1 MTLTRVSSKPTSPE
15 AVLAHVEPGADIVM
29 PNANGEPV
37 ELVNTLEEHA
47 EELSGVRI
55 HQMQAL
61 RERRYINGEF
71 GDHLRYVSYFLS
83 PACRKAY
90 LAGQCDLMPNHFSEV
105 PTCFGAHQGSCDPL
119 RVPRRT
125 GTGTSRWHQM

>member
-1 MTLTRVSSKPTSPE
+1 MTSTRVSSKPSSPE
-15 AVLAHVEPGADIVM
+15 AVLSHIEPGADIVM

-37 ELVNTLEEHA
+37 ELVDTLEEQA

-71 GDHLRYVSYFLS
+71 GDPSALRLVL
-83 PACRKAY
+83 PVD
-90 LAGQCDLMPNHFSEV
+90 GV
-105 PTCFGAHQGSCDPL
+105 PQGVPGRSVRSHAEPL
-119 RVPRRT
+119 
-125 GTGTSRWHQM
+125 Q

>member
-1 MTLTRVSSKPTSPE
+1 MTMTRVSSKPTSPE
-15 AVLAHVEPGADIVM
+15 AVLAHIEPGADIVM

-37 ELVNTLEEHA
+37 ELVDTLEEHA

-71 GDHLRYVSYFLS
+71 GDHLRYVSYFLV
-83 PACRKAY
+83 AA
-90 LAGQCDLMPNHFSEV
+90 V
-105 PTCFGAHQGSCDPL
+105 PQGVPGGPL
-119 RVPRRT
+119 RSHAEPL
-125 GTGTSRWHQM
+125 Q